1 MREQNNGIREGVEID
16 LQKLLLAYLHKWW
29 LILLCGAVAAGL
41 ALYVTAVHITPM
53 YRAGVTIY
61 VNNTRAGE
69 AVDYISSSN
78 LATSQKLVN
87 TYVNIIESDSVLSKV
102 VESSKLAY
110 TPAEIRTMMSTA
122 QVDDTEIFQ
131 VFITN
136 PDPNTAAEVVNAIAD
151 AAPAEIENIVEGS
164 STKIIDYA
172 KVPTTRYSPSYS
184 RNTMLGGVV
193 GVVLAVLYLTLRYLL
208 DVRIK
213 DSEDLEML
221 FDIPVLGQIPTF
233 SGGEMK
239 NGYEKKNGYGY
250 ESAAER
256 KTR

>member
-1 MREQNNGIREGVEID
+1 
-16 LQKLLLAYLHKWW
+16 
-29 LILLCGAVAAGL
+29 
-41 ALYVTAVHITPM
+41 
-53 YRAGVTIY
+53 
-61 VNNTRAGE
+61 
-69 AVDYISSSN
+69 
-78 LATSQKLVN
+78 
-87 TYVNIIESDSVLSKV
+87 
-102 VESSKLAY
+102 
-110 TPAEIRTMMSTA
+110 
-122 QVDDTEIFQ
+122 
-131 VFITN
+131 
-136 PDPNTAAEVVNAIAD
+136 
-151 AAPAEIENIVEGS
+151 
-164 STKIIDYA
+164 
-172 KVPTTRYSPSYS
+172 
-184 RNTMLGGVV
+184 MLGGVV